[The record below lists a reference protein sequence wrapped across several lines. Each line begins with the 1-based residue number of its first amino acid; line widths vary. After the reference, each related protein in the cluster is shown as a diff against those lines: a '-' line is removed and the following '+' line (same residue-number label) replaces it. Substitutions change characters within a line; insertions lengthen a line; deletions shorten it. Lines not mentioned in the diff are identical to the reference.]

1 VNFARM
7 DGVDRLL
14 GRGVLRF
21 DMRDPSR
28 FVLRL
33 PPGQS
38 KTDAPAVTS
47 AKADTVVT
55 TGSAEPKAATPAASS
70 QETEG

>member
-1 VNFARM
+1 M

-21 DMRDPSR
+21 DMRDPAR

-33 PPGQS
+33 PPG
-38 KTDAPAVTS
+38 KKEAEAPAVTS
-47 AKADTVVT
+47 AKSEAVVT
-55 TGSAEPKAATPAASS
+55 TGESERPSASLA
-70 QETEG
+70 QDREG